1 MTVTRAMMVLAGI
14 VLVLVVTIVVVTHYL
29 TTVPGQPHRGPL
41 PALENTEAATAAR
54 LAAHIRAIAS
64 RPHNVAHYDELEKA
78 ARYIESELTA
88 AGYQPAPQIYQ
99 VGGRAVRNIEATI
112 EPRNAA
118 ASRGTIVLGA
128 HYDSYGDAP
137 GANDNG
143 TGTAAVLELAR
154 LLADL
159 RSQSDVRIRLVLF
172 VNEEPPYFKTADMGS
187 YRYARLLAERREPII
202 GMVSLETLG
211 CFTDE
216 PGTQHYP
223 PPFGMLYPSTGD
235 FIAFVG
241 MIGSRDLLHALI
253 RSFRSHTAFPTVGG
267 VAPGFVPG
275 IDWSDH
281 WSFEKFHYPA
291 VMVTDT
297 ALFRYRH
304 YHQPSDT
311 PDKVDHERLARIT
324 HGIERVVREMVRPD
338 WPTRAAMPRT

>member
-1 MTVTRAMMVLAGI
+1 MLVLAG
-14 VLVLVVTIVVVTHYL
+14 VALVLVAAVVIGTRYL
-29 TTVPGQPHRGPL
+29 TTVPGQSHRGPL
-41 PALENTEAATAAR
+41 AALETKEAATAAR

-64 RPHNVAHYDELEKA
+64 RPHNVAHYDELENA
-78 ARYIESELTA
+78 ARYIEGALIT

-99 VGGRAVRNIEATI
+99 VDGQAVRNIEATI
-112 EPRNAA
+112 EPRNDAS
-118 ASRGTIVLGA
+118 SRGTIVLGA
-128 HYDSYGDAP
+128 HYDSFGDAP
-137 GANDNG
+137 GANDNA

-159 RSQSDVRIRLVLF
+159 RGQSDVRIRLVLF
-172 VNEEPPYFKTADMGS
+172 VNEEPPYFKTPDMGS
-187 YRYARLLAERREPII
+187 YRYAQLLAERREPII
-202 GMVSLETLG
+202 GMISLETLG

-216 PGTQHYP
+216 PDTQHYP
-223 PPFGMLYPSTGD
+223 PPLGMLYPTTGN

-267 VAPGFVPG
+267 VAPAFIPG

-281 WSFEKFHYPA
+281 WSFEEFRYPA

-297 ALFRYRH
+297 ALFRYQH

-338 WPTRAAMPRT
+338 WPTSGPMPRS